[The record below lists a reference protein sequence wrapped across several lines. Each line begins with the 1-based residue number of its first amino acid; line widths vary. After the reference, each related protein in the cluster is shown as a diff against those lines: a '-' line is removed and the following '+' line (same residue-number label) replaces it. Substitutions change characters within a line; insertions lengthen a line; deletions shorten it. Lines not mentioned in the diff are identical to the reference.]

1 MSRERPQ
8 GAVTRGTTYPNRLR
22 RIDRWIVHRMGA
34 ALRADPEAAVVDL
47 GFGGSPVTTL
57 ELAQRLSGA
66 VHHQVRV
73 VGVEI
78 DPDRVA
84 AAAHLSGP
92 AVQFRCGGFEVP
104 LEHGERPL
112 VIRAANVLRQYAP
125 GDVAPAW
132 AIMRRRLAPGG
143 LLVEGTCDE
152 LGRLAA
158 WVALAAPPPMSP
170 APAGRPAAGPGE
182 ATEAPVPESL
192 TLSVDLARLR
202 RPSDVAPRLP
212 KALIHRN
219 VPGQGVHALLAAL
232 DAAWDRSAPHGVFGP
247 RQRWL
252 AMAATVRDEGWPV
265 RDGPNRWR
273 LGELGVSW
281 RAIAPSGGRGNG

>member
-1 MSRERPQ
+1 VSRERPQ
-8 GAVTRGTTYPNRLR
+8 GAVTRGTTNPNRLR
-22 RIDRWIVHRMGA
+22 RLDRWIVHRMGA
-34 ALRADPEAAVVDL
+34 ALRADPEAVVVDL

-66 VHHQVRV
+66 AHHQVRV

-84 AAAHLSGP
+84 AAAHLAGP
-92 AVQFRCGGFEVP
+92 GLEFRCGGFEVP
-104 LEHGERPL
+104 LEPGARPL
-112 VIRAANVLRQYAP
+112 VIRAANVLRQYPQA
-125 GDVAPAW
+125 DVAPAW
-132 AIMRRRLAPGG
+132 ATMSRRLAPGG

-158 WVALAAPPPMSP
+158 WVALAAPPRTSPAPPGRP
-170 APAGRPAAGPGE
+170 APAGEAADP
-182 ATEAPVPESL
+182 PVPESL
-192 TLSVDLARLR
+192 TLSVDLARLG

-232 DAAWDRSAPHGVFGP
+232 DAAWERSAPLGVFGP
-247 RQRWL
+247 RQRWQ
-252 AMAATVRDEGWPV
+252 AMAAMVRDDGWPV

-273 LGELGVSW
+273 LGELGVAW
-281 RAIAPSGGRGNG
+281 HAVAPAPAPGNG